1 MGFCVHHICT
11 LGFDIYIFMVLY
23 IHVTFHYIALLSYN
37 FIYMEQASVR
47 STMLILVLVTHIVRK
62 SDKSLDMSELTF
74 QAEETARYRLQQQTK
89 VDVIA

>member
-1 MGFCVHHICT
+1 MGFCIHHICT
-11 LGFDIYIFMVLY
+11 SGFDIYIFMAFY
-23 IHVTFHYIALLSYN
+23 IHVTFHYIALLS
-37 FIYMEQASVR
+37 IYMEQASVR